1 MKVRI
6 GIGAAGHGL
15 SPAALEGLCTSL
27 VDHRFDSIWIS
38 EVLSQPG
45 VDPLVAL
52 GWLAGRLP
60 ALKIGTTFLVP
71 GRNVLRLARQ
81 LATLDHLSGGRLL
94 LTAVPGLPRGGERT
108 AVGVAPRDR
117 GQVLDDT
124 LPVLASLLRGEPTD
138 VEGPAGTTEG
148 VVLDPLPVQSPL
160 EIWLGGSIPS
170 ALDRCGRLADG
181 WLPAMITPADA
192 ALGKERI
199 DEIAAEAGRSID
211 PEHFG
216 VSIGYSF
223 QELPEPIGAALRERA
238 RSDDLAA
245 IVPVGAG
252 RLRDLLEAYLAVGFS
267 KFVLRPLTVEGT
279 WDAELDA
286 LERAVGDLQ
295 T

>member
-6 GIGAAGHGL
+6 GIGGAGQGL

-27 VDHRFDSIWIS
+27 VDHGFDSIWIS

-52 GWLAGRLP
+52 GWLSGRLP
-60 ALKIGTTFLVP
+60 SLKIGTTFLVP

-94 LTAVPGLPRGGERT
+94 LAAVPGLPRGGERT
-108 AVGVAPRDR
+108 AVGVVPTAR
-117 GQVLDDT
+117 GRALDDT
-124 LPVLASLLRGEPTD
+124 LPVLASLLRGQATD
-138 VEGPAGTTEG
+138 VEGPAGTTER

-160 EIWLGGSIPS
+160 EIWLGGSLPS

-181 WLPAMITPADA
+181 WLPAMITPEDA
-192 ALGKERI
+192 AQGKERI
-199 DEIAAEAGRSID
+199 DLVAAEAGRSID

-223 QELPEPIGAALRERA
+223 HDLPGPMEAALRERA
-238 RSDDLAA
+238 RSDDLDS

-252 RLRDLLEAYLAVGFS
+252 RLRDLLEAYLEVGFS
-267 KFVLRPLTVEGT
+267 KFVLRPLAMEGE
-279 WDAELDA
+279 WEEELGA
-286 LERAVGDLQ
+286 LEQAVGDLQ